1 MLITLEGIDGSGKS
15 TLYDGLRTR
24 LADLDPVFTKEPGSP
39 YLGDAV
45 RAAIAENS
53 DPMAEAALFVADHA
67 VHLATV
73 VRPALQEGK
82 LVISDRYS
90 DSRFAYQQIS
100 LKNVHPDPKAWLTA
114 VHKGWSIRPD
124 MTFLLTISPEI
135 SLARVSKRGETEHFE
150 QKEFLE
156 QVQMNYIDRMQ
167 EDPSRFV
174 LVDATLPVETILEFV
189 ETSIRNRLAK
199 KNGIRT

>member
-1 MLITLEGIDGSGKS
+1 MLVTLEGIDGAGKS
-15 TLYDGLRTR
+15 TLYNGLRER
-24 LADLDPVFTKEPGSP
+24 LADLEPVFTREPGSP
-39 YLGDAV
+39 YLCSAV

-53 DPMAEAALFVADHA
+53 DPMAEATLFLADHA

-73 VRPALQEGK
+73 VRPALESGK
-82 LVISDRYS
+82 LVVSDRYS

-100 LKNVHPDPKAWLTA
+100 LKGVHPEPKAWLTA

-135 SLARVSKRGETEHFE
+135 ALTRVSGRETTEHFE

-156 QVQMNYIDRMQ
+156 TVQRNYLERMQ

-174 LVDATLPVETILEFV
+174 LVDATLPPETILDFV

-199 KNGIRT
+199 K

>member
-15 TLYDGLRTR
+15 TLYEGLKTR
-24 LADLDPVFTKEPGSP
+24 LADLDPVFTREPGSP

-45 RAAIAENS
+45 RKSIAENT

-73 VRPALQEGK
+73 VRPALEAGK

-124 MTFLLTISPEI
+124 MTFLLAVAPETA
-135 SLARVSKRGETEHFE
+135 LARVSGRGATEHFE

-156 QVQMNYIDRMQ
+156 NVQKNYLERMQ
-167 EDPSRFV
+167 EDPSRFI
-174 LVDATLPVETILEFV
+174 LVDANLPPETVLEFV

-199 KNGIRT
+199 K